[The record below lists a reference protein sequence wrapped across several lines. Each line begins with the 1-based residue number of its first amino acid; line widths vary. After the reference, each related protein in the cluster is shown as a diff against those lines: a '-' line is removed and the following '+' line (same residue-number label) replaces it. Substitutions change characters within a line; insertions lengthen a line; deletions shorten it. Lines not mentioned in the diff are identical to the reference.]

1 MAGAAWL
8 VPPRPLPENERQPE
22 RDQAWVQ
29 PDTLVGRRRPT
40 ATPSASG
47 KIRGVDNGDS
57 TKHDFDM
64 AKRRSTKWRDLGVL
78 VLVAVAPLAC
88 ALAAFALTARHAGVL
103 GGGFAVAG
111 IATAGMMRLPRV
123 RAALRR
129 LLPQAGD

>member
-1 MAGAAWL
+1 M
-8 VPPRPLPENERQPE
+8 
-22 RDQAWVQ
+22 
-29 PDTLVGRRRPT
+29 
-40 ATPSASG
+40 
-47 KIRGVDNGDS
+47 DNGDS

-78 VLVAVAPLAC
+78 ALVAVAPLAC

-129 LLPQAGD
+129 LRPQASD